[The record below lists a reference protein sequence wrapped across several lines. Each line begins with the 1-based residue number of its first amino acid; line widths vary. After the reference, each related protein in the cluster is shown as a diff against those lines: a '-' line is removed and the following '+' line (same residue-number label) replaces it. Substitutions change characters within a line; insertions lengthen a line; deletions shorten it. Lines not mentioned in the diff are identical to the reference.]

1 MSLSY
6 EKKTY
11 AYFIRGRSFILVQ
24 WDGYNWVSPTETV
37 GNESD
42 SDWSQ
47 NPKGYLLEYSAVPDV
62 SGITSEESIIPA
74 SDILALALVDYVNAK
89 VYEEQGDI
97 KLKEYW
103 MNEFRRKVYKL
114 DSKKTGGLRRISP
127 RPLGSIT

>member
-24 WDGYNWVSPTETV
+24 WDGHNWVSPTETV

-97 KLKEYW
+97 KLKEFW

>member
-11 AYFIRGRSFILVQ
+11 GYFIRGRSFILVQ